1 VPVEDLRLLTV
12 SYWGFDD
19 RAHAGEL
26 VVHRDVARDVI
37 RVFGMLFRARF
48 PIKRMV
54 LVDAY
59 GGDDDRS
66 MAANN
71 TSAFNCRA
79 VTGGSAFSEHSYGLA
94 IDINPSLNPYI
105 TSSGAVLPPSAER
118 FADRTLEEPGMIH
131 AGDVVVRAFATVGW
145 EWGGSW
151 SSIKDYQ
158 HFSATGR

>member
-26 VVHRDVARDVI
+26 VVHRDAARDVI

-59 GGDDDRS
+59 GADDDRS

-79 VTGGSAFSEHSYGLA
+79 VTGGSAFSEHSYGQA
-94 IDINPSLNPYI
+94 IDINPLLNPYL
-105 TSSGAVLPPSAER
+105 TSSGAVLPQSGER

-131 AGDVVVRAFATVGW
+131 AGDVVVRAFASIGW
-145 EWGGSW
+145 SWGGSW
-151 SSIKDYQ
+151 SSVRDYQ